1 MTVKIKFLNPVSQNK
16 FLHNLVN
23 AKKRNSEY
31 KHLYHKLIEEAKD
44 KVSFHISNEE
54 NKIVVSFEMDFY
66 PDENLVD
73 IECQPCDFG
82 KLESLLVFDLLEAI
96 NEKAVVRFIDTK
108 FFFDE
113 GMDFY
118 VEFKDRNGEGIRK
131 VSSDRDNLLEVT
143 NLGVFKRVMA
153 EIKALDF
160 I

>member
-96 NEKAVVRFIDTK
+96 NEKAIVRFIDTK

-113 GMDFY
+113 GMNFY

>member
-44 KVSFHISNEE
+44 KVSFYISDEE
-54 NKIVVSFEMDFY
+54 NKVSVSFEVDFY

-82 KLESLLVFDLLEAI
+82 KLQSLLVFDLLESI
-96 NEKAVVRFIDTK
+96 NEKAVIRFIDEK
-108 FFFDE
+108 FYFD
-113 GMDFY
+113 GGVDFY
-118 VEFKDRNGEGIRK
+118 IIIGGKKEIIRK
-131 VSSDRDNLLEVT
+131 VSSDRNNLLEVT
-143 NLGVFKRVMA
+143 NSRIIGQIMA

>member
-1 MTVKIKFLNPVSQNK
+1 MTVKIKFLKPVTQNK

-23 AKKRNSEY
+23 AKKKNSEY

-54 NKIVVSFEMDFY
+54 NKVIVSFEMDFY
-66 PDENLVD
+66 PDDNLVD

-113 GMDFY
+113 GMNFY

-131 VSSDRDNLLEVT
+131 VSSDRNNLLEVT